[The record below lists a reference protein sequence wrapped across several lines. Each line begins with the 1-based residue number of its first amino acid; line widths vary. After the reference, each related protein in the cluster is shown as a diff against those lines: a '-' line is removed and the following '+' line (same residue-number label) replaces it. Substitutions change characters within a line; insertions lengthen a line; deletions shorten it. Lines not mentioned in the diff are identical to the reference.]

1 MVEPQVELLG
11 LPDSLLELAN
21 DVPVGP
27 DLVEAVD
34 VFFWLNFEAFF
45 GHGTIFLLDT
55 RSSNVGGGGALW
67 W

>member
-21 DVPVGP
+21 DVPVGS

-45 GHGTIFLLDT
+45 GHGT
-55 RSSNVGGGGALW
+55 SHSVV
-67 W
+67 